1 MPGMGHVLPQLGGEL
16 FLTDGG
22 IETSLIF
29 QDGLDLPLFAAF
41 DLLKDATGTQALRR
55 YFRRYRDLA
64 REAGTGF
71 VFESPTWRASRDW
84 GDRLGYSAADLASA
98 NAKAMALGAELRRE
112 AQDLVVV
119 LSGCVGPRGDGY
131 RPEALMTGEEAQDY
145 HAEQVT
151 ALAAGGAEM
160 VTAITMTHVGEAL
173 GVARAAAAV
182 GLPVAI
188 SFTVETDGS
197 LPGGEDL
204 GDAIAAVDDATGG
217 APAYYMINCA
227 HPTHFAGRVAGGGT
241 WTDAKIASD
250 VLNPAVVGNRPRR
263 QAKFIYQLTPQYDDG
278 TFTIGANIVGTS
290 SSYTQDSNQLKLPG
304 FTQVNGF
311 VSYRLMERVQ
321 LSVNANN
328 LFDVKGF
335 TEAED
340 ATIPANGIVRARS
353 INGRTISASVR
364 YQF

>member
-1 MPGMGHVLPQLGGEL
+1 MSGMDHVLPQLGGEL

-98 NAKAMALGAELRRE
+98 NARAMALGAELRRE

-204 GDAIAAVDDATGG
+204 GDAITAVDDATGG

-227 HPTHFAGRVAGGGT
+227 HPTHFADRVAGGGP
-241 WTDAKIASD
+241 WTGRIGGLRANASRCSHAELDAANE
-250 VLNPAVVGNRPRR
+250 L
-263 QAKFIYQLTPQYDDG
+263 DDG
-278 TFTIGANIVGTS
+278 DPEELGAQ
-290 SSYTQDSNQLKLPG
+290 YAQLRRLLPG
-304 FTQVNGF
+304 LAVLGGCCGTDHRHV
-311 VSYRLMERVQ
+311 
-321 LSVNANN
+321 A
-328 LFDVKGF
+328 
-335 TEAED
+335 AI
-340 ATIPANGIVRARS
+340 ARACAR
-353 INGRTISASVR
+353 
-364 YQF
+364 

>member
-1 MPGMGHVLPQLGGEL
+1 MSAMDHVLPQLGGEL

-29 QDGLDLPLFAAF
+29 EDGLDLPLFAAF
-41 DLLKDATGTQALRR
+41 DLLKDATGTEALRR

-98 NAKAMALGAELRRE
+98 NARAMALGAELRRE

-227 HPTHFAGRVAGGGT
+227 HPTHFADRVAGGGP
-241 WTDAKIASD
+241 WTGRIGGLRANASRCSHAELDAATE
-250 VLNPAVVGNRPRR
+250 L
-263 QAKFIYQLTPQYDDG
+263 DDG
-278 TFTIGANIVGTS
+278 DPEELGAQ
-290 SSYTQDSNQLKLPG
+290 YAQLRRRLPG
-304 FTQVNGF
+304 LAVLGGCCGTDHRHV
-311 VSYRLMERVQ
+311 
-321 LSVNANN
+321 A
-328 LFDVKGF
+328 
-335 TEAED
+335 AI
-340 ATIPANGIVRARS
+340 ARACAR
-353 INGRTISASVR
+353 
-364 YQF
+364 

>member
-1 MPGMGHVLPQLGGEL
+1 MSAMDHVLPQLGGEL

-22 IETSLIF
+22 IETSLVF

-41 DLLKDATGTQALRR
+41 DLLKDATGTEALRR

-98 NAKAMALGAELRRE
+98 NARAMALGAELRRE

-227 HPTHFAGRVAGGGT
+227 HPTHFADRVAGGGP
-241 WTDAKIASD
+241 WTGRIGGLRANASRCSHAELDAATE
-250 VLNPAVVGNRPRR
+250 L
-263 QAKFIYQLTPQYDDG
+263 DDG
-278 TFTIGANIVGTS
+278 DPEELGAQ
-290 SSYTQDSNQLKLPG
+290 YAQLRRLLPG
-304 FTQVNGF
+304 LAVLGGCCGTDHRHV
-311 VSYRLMERVQ
+311 
-321 LSVNANN
+321 A
-328 LFDVKGF
+328 
-335 TEAED
+335 AI
-340 ATIPANGIVRARS
+340 ARACAR
-353 INGRTISASVR
+353 
-364 YQF
+364 